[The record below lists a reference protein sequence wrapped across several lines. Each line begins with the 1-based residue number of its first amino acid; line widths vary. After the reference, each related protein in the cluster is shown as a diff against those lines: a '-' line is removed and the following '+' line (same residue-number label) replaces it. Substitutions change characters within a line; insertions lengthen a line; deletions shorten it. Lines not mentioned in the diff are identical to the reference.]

1 MACPAIFLDRDGVIN
16 ANRADYVKRWA
27 EFCFLP
33 GALTALQTLATL
45 GWPIVVITNQSAIG
59 RGLVTQAAVEQIHQR
74 MIDAI
79 HAAGGRIDALFY
91 CAHHPED
98 GCDCRK
104 PRPGLLHQAQAR
116 LQIDLA
122 RSILIGDAVSDLQ
135 AAQAVGAFPVL
146 VKSGRGWSQLNQW
159 PHEKM
164 DEILVA
170 EDLAD
175 AVAQILRLAQTK
187 SMSVTV
193 P

>member
-1 MACPAIFLDRDGVIN
+1 
-16 ANRADYVKRWA
+16 A

-45 GWPIVVITNQSAIG
+45 DWPIVVVTNQSAIG
-59 RGLVTQAAVEQIHQR
+59 RGFVTQAAVEQIHQR

-79 HAAGGRIDALFY
+79 HAAGGRIDAIFY
-91 CAHHPED
+91 CPHHPED
-98 GCDCRK
+98 SCDCRK

-116 LQIDLA
+116 LQIDLT

-135 AAQAVGAFPVL
+135 AAQVVGCFPIL
-146 VKSGRGWSQLNQW
+146 VKSGRGWAQLDQW
-159 PHEKM
+159 PREKM
-164 DEILVA
+164 DEIGVA

-175 AVAQILRLAQTK
+175 AVPQILRYAQAK
-187 SMSVTV
+187 SISVTI